1 MIEAGVY
8 GVLQWTPEVFW
19 KMSLPEY
26 AAAMRGVLFVE
37 NQKARSAKKAR
48 NPNKLEQTEA
58 DALKVMLEKNKKKDE
73 G

>member
-26 AAAMRGVLFVE
+26 ASAMRGVLFVE
-37 NQKARSAKKAR
+37 KQKAGSVKKSR
-48 NPNKLEQTEA
+48 NPNRLEQNEA
-58 DALKVMLEKNKKKDE
+58 DALKAMLAKNKKDKA
-73 G
+73 